1 MGTGCSNQTE
11 TGGKIKESQQ
21 CHKGVMSNGMT
32 SVLVFPNAGSL
43 VGRHPLTQL
52 RGDGGGVGVGGKDTK

>member
-1 MGTGCSNQTE
+1 MDTGCSNQTE

-21 CHKGVMSNGMT
+21 CHEGVMSNRMT

-52 RGDGGGVGVGGKDTK
+52 RGDGGGGEGGGKGTK